1 MLSLRRPLVERLR
14 DTAAAMDSAAS
25 VSPEELASQP
35 MFQASTSDA
44 LGETPEQQSI
54 RQLLLRVQELTAE
67 RDGLARLNMGSPEQ
81 AATESERPSGPPPA
95 ASGSE
100 LALLARGLPSD
111 WSAVPCATGQG
122 RFFYRNASLGL
133 AQWQRPGAT
142 AERAVRAGAVRAEV
156 MQAEVNVL
164 KLP

>member
-44 LGETPEQQSI
+44 LAGETPEQQSI

-67 RDGLARLNMGSPEQ
+67 RDGLARLNMGSPDQ
-81 AATESERPSGPPPA
+81 AAAESERPSGPPPA
-95 ASGSE
+95 ASASE

-142 AERAVRAGAVRAEV
+142 AEPAVRAGAVRAEV
-156 MQAEVNVL
+156 HAEVNVL